1 MTGSRRYK
9 AFTEGGW
16 SAAVTES
23 DYQPILDNY
32 FKAQCMDAFFFFFF
46 LSWQHLLLLYWLQG
60 VVWRSGS
67 GPFPER
73 GEKTK
78 EGHSINGCR
87 SQSHCCVVLLS
98 LVPAEWIRSEYEV
111 HEVWIKKKKNQQIY
125 LLDYSLHR
133 KSIQRDPISLF
144 LLHAIWLGHSGN
156 GWGAQSVS
164 ELLLKLCLKVCNHT
178 QTHTWGW
185 VEHHTGYYRGIRFVF
200 QSHAMAC
207 SNLRCSLNLPD
218 THFHYQ

>member
-1 MTGSRRYK
+1 MLQKGYNILPASLWHLCSPFLQPEPHLIINWRAISYQIAARTFRSFRESLRLYFSYDWQQEIQGIYRRRVECCRHWIRLPTYSWQLFQGSVHGR
-9 AFTEGGW
+9 
-16 SAAVTES
+16 
-23 DYQPILDNY
+23 L
-32 FKAQCMDAFFFFFF
+32 FFFFF

-111 HEVWIKKKKNQQIY
+111 HEVWIKKKRINK
-125 LLDYSLHR
+125 
-133 KSIQRDPISLF
+133 F
-144 LLHAIWLGHSGN
+144 
-156 GWGAQSVS
+156 
-164 ELLLKLCLKVCNHT
+164 T
-178 QTHTWGW
+178 
-185 VEHHTGYYRGIRFVF
+185 F
-200 QSHAMAC
+200 
-207 SNLRCSLNLPD
+207 
-218 THFHYQ
+218 